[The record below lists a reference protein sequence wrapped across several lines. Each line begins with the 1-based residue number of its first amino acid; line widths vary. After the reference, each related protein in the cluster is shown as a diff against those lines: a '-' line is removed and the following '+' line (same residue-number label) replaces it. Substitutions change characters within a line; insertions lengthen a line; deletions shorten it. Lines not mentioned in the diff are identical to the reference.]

1 MAPGRAARALATLR
15 DPIHRCCEETH
26 PMIRICFVCLGNICR
41 SPTAEGVMRNL
52 VSQENLESA
61 IEAESAGTAG
71 YHAGELSDLRS
82 REEASRRGVQL
93 ESRAR
98 QFKAADFRRFDYV
111 LAMDAQ
117 NLSDLQQLTDNP
129 GALAKL
135 SLLRSYDATKPD
147 SQDVPDPYY
156 GDGNGFER
164 VYDICEAACRGLLQ
178 HITKEH
184 DLG

>member
-1 MAPGRAARALATLR
+1 
-15 DPIHRCCEETH
+15 
-26 PMIRICFVCLGNICR
+26 MIRVCFVCLGNICR
-41 SPTAEGVMRNL
+41 SPTAEGVMQNL
-52 VSQENLESA
+52 VSQENLENA

-71 YHAGELSDLRS
+71 YHTGELSDLRS
-82 REEASRRGVQL
+82 REEASQRGVHL

-117 NLSDLQQLTDNP
+117 NLSDLRQLTDDP
-129 GALAKL
+129 DELAKL
-135 SLLRSYDATKPD
+135 SLLRSYDATKSD

-164 VYDICEAACRGLLQ
+164 VYEICEAACRGLLR
-178 HITKEH
+178 HITEEH
-184 DLG
+184 NLG